1 MSGARSV
8 RDFLDVS
15 YGFGSAV
22 AWVEGMSDETKLEK
36 DEAAWPANGL
46 DTSEVRRLA
55 LALQGEPGAGL
66 GAPLSKERWVAY
78 ADVEARL
85 SVEVPLPPLSLKALL
100 EMKPGTLLKTDWQ
113 IAQDV
118 SLVVG
123 DVFLAF
129 VSCEPAGERL
139 GVRINGFD
147 QMAGAL

>member
-1 MSGARSV
+1 
-8 RDFLDVS
+8 
-15 YGFGSAV
+15 
-22 AWVEGMSDETKLEK
+22 MSDEKRLGSEEVT
-36 DEAAWPANGL
+36 WPANGL
-46 DTSEVRRLA
+46 DTSEVRRMA
-55 LALQGEPGAGL
+55 LAMQGEQGPAL
-66 GAPLSKERWVAY
+66 GAPLSKERWGAY
-78 ADVEARL
+78 AEVEARL
-85 SVEVPLPPLSLKALL
+85 SVELPLPRISLKALL

-113 IAQDV
+113 ISQDV